1 MIPEAIELETSAIP
15 IIKKRTRDPIIR
27 DTLSDNFKTLL
38 LAISYARLARI
49 K

>member
-1 MIPEAIELETSAIP
+1 MILEAIELATSAIP

-38 LAISYARLARI
+38 LAVLYAKLA
-49 K
+49 